1 LSFSIERI
9 AEATTFEGLKPVWDD
24 LHGSM
29 EFPEIFYGWDWT
41 FLSWRH
47 FRKDDELFV
56 LLIRDTS
63 RQEIVGI
70 APFCIHS
77 TRRLGVSVRVV
88 EAICAGLSDYCNIMI
103 RQGVHRGRV
112 VQAVLEF
119 MRAERGQ
126 WDVIDLPELRARDS
140 TTLHILDRA
149 PFYPDWSVRTHV
161 STGIAM
167 RDLTRSSVVEDHKQT
182 RRIRNKLKSLQ
193 ERGLRLRLGCDD
205 IETYWAAFRDLHR
218 KAWPAGAFA
227 NARQEAFFNELK
239 SSPGL
244 KGRIELSVAELDG
257 RPVAMHFGFVDDRKV
272 YFYMPAMD
280 QAFRKERVG
289 SVLLHAMIEH
299 YGKTHQIFDFLR
311 GLEAYKLWYTDQVE
325 LNLRLVIYRS
335 ASLPAL
341 LYNFN
346 GVTRRYGVELG
357 LPKAAMQLAKRW
369 MSKIRPHA

>member
-1 LSFSIERI
+1 MSLSIECI
-9 AEATTFEGLKPVWDD
+9 ADATTFGSLKPVWDD

-56 LLIRDTS
+56 LIIRDAS
-63 RQEIVGI
+63 RHEIVGI
-70 APFCIHS
+70 APFCIHR
-77 TRRLGVSVRVV
+77 TRRLGVTVKVV
-88 EAICAGLSDYCNIMI
+88 EAICAGFSDYCNVMI

-126 WDVIDLPELRARDS
+126 WDVIDLPELCTRDS

-149 PFYPDWSVRTHV
+149 PFYPDWSMRTHV
-161 STGIAM
+161 STGIAV
-167 RDLTRSSVVEDHKQT
+167 RDLTQPSVVENSKQI

-193 ERGLRLRLGCDD
+193 EQGLRLQLGCGDV
-205 IETYWAAFRDLHR
+205 ETRWATFRELHR

-227 NARQEAFFNELK
+227 NTAQESFFNELK

-244 KGRIELSVAELDG
+244 KGRIELSVAEFDG

-280 QAFRKERVG
+280 QAFRGERVG
-289 SVLLHAMIEH
+289 SVLLYAMIEH
-299 YGKTHQIFDFLR
+299 YRKTHQVFDFLR
-311 GLEAYKLWYTDQVE
+311 GLEAYKLWYTDEVE

-335 ASLPAL
+335 ASIPAL
-341 LYNFN
+341 LYNFTS
-346 GVTRRYGVELG
+346 VTKRYGAELG
-357 LPKAAMQLAKRW
+357 LPKAAVQFAKRW
-369 MSKIRPHA
+369 MRKIRPHA